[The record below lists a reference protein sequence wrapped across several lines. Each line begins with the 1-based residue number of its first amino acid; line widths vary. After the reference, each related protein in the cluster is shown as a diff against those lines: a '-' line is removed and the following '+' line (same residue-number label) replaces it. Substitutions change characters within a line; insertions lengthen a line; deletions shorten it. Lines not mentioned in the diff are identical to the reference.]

1 MTDVELYHN
10 QQMDAFLEENS
21 TLQQSEVPLDIKIEG
36 GRYDFQ
42 EPPSSTTGEVSMDGA
57 QQQQE
62 QQLVEEVL
70 ILAKQSN
77 ERGE

>member
-1 MTDVELYHN
+1 MTDAELYHN
-10 QQMDAFLEENS
+10 QQMDAFLEENLS
-21 TLQQSEVPLDIKIEG
+21 LQQSEVPLDIKVEG

-42 EPPSSTTGEVSMDGA
+42 EPPSSTTCEASMDGA
-57 QQQQE
+57 QRQE

-70 ILAKQSN
+70 ILAKQSS